1 MAATAPPAP
10 VPVRSPLPW
19 SLAGRTAVVLGG
31 SSGIGLA
38 AAELLASVG
47 ARILLVGRDKDRLD
61 SALTRVTATTPRPD
75 TAGAHPETA
84 DARDTHLGAAGSHP
98 GAAYVHADTA
108 GIHLDAAAST
118 PGADDAHPRAAG
130 GYTDVRAMSADVT
143 DDDAM
148 QEVFEYAGSVDHVL
162 VTAGYPSGIGPV
174 AELSRD
180 AARTAVAAPV
190 GAVLGIVRAAV
201 PRMEPGG
208 SITLTSGVLVA
219 RPRPGMAAPVSAA
232 GAVETLARALA
243 VELAPSRIRANA
255 VRYGAIGTPLLR
267 SRFGAPGAEG
277 DAAMAEAGAGTPLGR
292 FGTAEEAASAA
303 LFLMANPYM
312 SGEVLTVDGAQS
324 LA

>member
-1 MAATAPPAP
+1 MAATAPSAP

-19 SLAGRTAVVLGG
+19 SLAGRTAVILGG

-61 SALTRVTATTPRPD
+61 SALTRVTATTPHPD
-75 TAGAHPETA
+75 PANVHAA
-84 DARDTHLGAAGSHP
+84 ARDTHLGAVGSHP
-98 GAAYVHADTA
+98 GATGVHADTA
-108 GIHLDAAAST
+108 GVHLDAAAST
-118 PGADDAHPRAAG
+118 PDADDAHPGTAAS
-130 GYTDVRAMSADVT
+130 YADVRAMSADVT
-143 DDDAM
+143 DDEAM
-148 QEVFEYAGSVDHVL
+148 QEVFEYAGSIDHVL

-174 AELSRD
+174 AELTRD

-243 VELAPSRIRANA
+243 VELAPARIRANA

>member
-1 MAATAPPAP
+1 MAATAAPAP

-19 SLAGRTAVVLGG
+19 SLAGRTAVILGG

-47 ARILLVGRDKDRLD
+47 ARVLLVGRDKDRLD
-61 SALTRVTATTPRPD
+61 SALARVSAAAPR
-75 TAGAHPETA
+75 PETA
-84 DARDTHLGAAGSHP
+84 PAQRDAAAVRPGVGAHSDVPAAFP
-98 GAAYVHADTA
+98 GAAETQA
-108 GIHLDAAAST
+108 
-118 PGADDAHPRAAG
+118 
-130 GYTDVRAMSADVT
+130 DVRAMSADVT
-143 DDDAM
+143 DGDAM
-148 QEVFEYAGSVDHVL
+148 KEVFERAGSVDHVL
-162 VTAGYPSGIGPV
+162 MTAGYPSGIGPV
-174 AELSRD
+174 TELAPD

-190 GAVLGIVRAAV
+190 EAVLGIVRIAV

-208 SITLTSGVLVA
+208 SFTLTSGVLVA

-243 VELAPSRIRANA
+243 VELAPVRVRANA
-255 VRYGAIGTPLLR
+255 IRYGAIDTPLLR
-267 SRFGAPGAEG
+267 SRGAAGAEG
-277 DAAMAEAGAGTPLGR
+277 DAAIAEAGAGTPLGR